1 MKTSMQNLLKNY
13 PVVWTET
20 LQWGDM
26 DMFNHIN
33 NVHYF
38 RYFENAR
45 MAYLKKLDILG
56 RLKSASLTI
65 VVRDQGCRYKAPLK
79 FPDTISVG
87 ISAVSIEPDRLT
99 FKYDIISQH
108 SELITA
114 TGTSTMV
121 VINSSTGRK
130 SNMPD
135 DVAEEIGRLES
146 L

>member
-1 MKTSMQNLLKNY
+1 MKTSMQNLLENY

-33 NVHYF
+33 SIHYF

-45 MAYLKKLDILG
+45 IAYLKKLDILD
-56 RLKSASLTI
+56 RLKSASLAI

-99 FKYDIISQH
+99 FKYDIISQY
-108 SELITA
+108 SELITT

-121 VINSSTGRK
+121 VINSSTGRQ